1 MDGRSKATPM
11 LRNRLGK
18 LNTQL
23 NCLQINLQHSRLATE
38 NLVKIIEEEGFYILC
53 VQETYTIGKKM
64 WVFREPIQT
73 TRQGKEG
80 NGRQIVINNKQID
93 TILITQISDED
104 VVVLETR
111 VDFVTFIIASMYI
124 DITRPIY
131 TGLLVSP

>member
-38 NLVKIIEEEGFYILC
+38 NLVKIIEEEGSDILC
-53 VQETYTIGKKM
+53 IQETYTIGEKN
-64 WVFREPIQT
+64 VGLPRT
-73 TRQGKEG
+73 YTDNATGK
-80 NGRQIVINNKQID
+80 GRKRAAIVINNKQID

-111 VDFVTFIIASMYI
+111 FDIVTFIIASMYI

-131 TGLLVSP
+131 TGLLISP

>member
-1 MDGRSKATPM
+1 VYKKHTRS
-11 LRNRLGK
+11 
-18 LNTQL
+18 
-23 NCLQINLQHSRLATE
+23 
-38 NLVKIIEEEGFYILC
+38 
-53 VQETYTIGKKM
+53 GKKM